1 MNNVFKYQKTESG
14 DCIIFTGPEACEQRL
29 YLCTDR
35 QTFVLF
41 ENEYEAQIYCKK
53 LNRITNKANHFWK

>member
-1 MNNVFKYQKTESG
+1 MDNVFKYQKTEWG
-14 DCIIFTGPEACEQRL
+14 DCVIFTGFDTEKQ
-29 YLCTDR
+29 YLHTDR